1 MFKVNFS
8 RPLTLPLIAALAVF
22 LSGCQEGTLDTAT
35 SAQIDATQ
43 LSETVRVL
51 ASDEFYGRAPG
62 GPGEALTVNY
72 LIERFTELGLEP
84 AGEEGGWTQ
93 SVPLIHTQIS
103 VQADNAPSLQLNANG
118 ATVNLIQGTDVEFS
132 TTRPVTQALIEN
144 APIVFVG
151 HGAFAPERDWDDF
164 GDIDL
169 RGKLAIFLVNDPD
182 FAAQEDEAIAGRFG
196 GKRMTYY
203 GRWTYKFEEA
213 ARRGA
218 LAALVVHDDA
228 GAGYGW
234 NVASSSPGENYS
246 IERHATSLEPP
257 LLQGW
262 IHNDAAGDLFALA
275 GLTLEEQRRLARS
288 EDFEAFE
295 LEGVTLSTTLEVD
308 MEVVQSRNVLARLKG
323 SSRPEETIMVSG
335 HWDAYGVGEPDS
347 LGRTVRPGAN
357 DDALGIAG
365 VIELARVLSKEER
378 PERSVVFAAWTAEE
392 SGLLGS
398 EAYASR
404 PLFPL
409 ETTVANFTL
418 DILQTAG
425 PARDVIQVGEGQSE
439 LEQDLA
445 RAAALQKRT
454 VTPENLP
461 ENGLFF
467 RADHFSLA
475 RRGVPVLLIMG
486 IAGGADLIEGGR
498 AAGDKW
504 IADYTANCYH
514 QTCDAWSPDWDLRGA
529 VQDIELFLSIITD
542 LANSSRW
549 PELLPSSEFK
559 SIRDE
564 SRHLR
569 SNH

>member
-1 MFKVNFS
+1 MLTTHFQRVLALFLFS
-8 RPLTLPLIAALAVF
+8 GLAS
-22 LSGCQEGTLDTAT
+22 LLGGCQESLKNTVI
-35 SAQIDATQ
+35 SPQIDSAR

-84 AGEEGGWTQ
+84 AGEQGGWTQ
-93 SVPLIHTQIS
+93 SVPLIHTQI
-103 VQADNAPSLQLNANG
+103 VAPADNAPVLRLNTDG
-118 ATVNLIQGTDVEFS
+118 ATRTLVQGTDVEFS
-132 TTRPVTQALIEN
+132 STRAVERAVIDD

-151 HGAFAPERDWDDF
+151 HGAFAPERSWDDF
-164 GDIDL
+164 GNIDL
-169 RGKLAIFLVNDPD
+169 RGKLAVFLVNDPD
-182 FAAQEDEAIAGRFG
+182 FTAVAGEAVAGRFG

-246 IERHATSLEPP
+246 IERPADSLAP

-262 IHNDAAGDLFALA
+262 LHNDAARDLFALA
-275 GLTLEEQRRLARS
+275 GLSLEEQRQLARA

-295 LEGVTLSTTLEVD
+295 LEGVTLSAALEIE
-308 MEVVQSRNVLARLKG
+308 MEVVQSQNVLARLKG
-323 SSRPEETIMVSG
+323 STRPEESILVSG

-347 LGRTVRPGAN
+347 QGRTVRPGAN

-365 VIELARVLSKEER
+365 VIELARVLSTGKS

-398 EAYASR
+398 EAYASQ

-425 PARDVIQVGEGQSE
+425 LASDVIQVGEGQSE

-445 RAAALQKRT
+445 HAAALQGRT

-486 IAGGADLIEGGR
+486 IAGGADLVEGGR

-504 IADYTANCYH
+504 IADYTGNCYH
-514 QTCDAWSPDWDLRGA
+514 QTCDAWSPEWDLRGA
-529 VQDIELFLSIITD
+529 VQDIELFQSIITD

-569 SNH
+569 

>member
-234 NVASSSPGENYS
+234 NVALSSPGENYS
-246 IERHATSLEPP
+246 IERPATSLEPP

-323 SSRPEETIMVSG
+323 SSLPEETIMVSG

-486 IAGGADLIEGGR
+486 IAGGADLIEGGEV
-498 AAGDKW
+498 
-504 IADYTANCYH
+504 ADVL
-514 QTCDAWSPDWDLRGA
+514 QGEMVP
-529 VQDIELFLSIITD
+529 
-542 LANSSRW
+542 
-549 PELLPSSEFK
+549 
-559 SIRDE
+559 IRD
-564 SRHLR
+564 
-569 SNH
+569 